1 MVIDTV
7 RNLIELG
14 IPHEQIHNEIF
25 RGYR

>member
-7 RNLIELG
+7 RNLAELG
-14 IPHEQIHNEIF
+14 IPHEQIHNENF